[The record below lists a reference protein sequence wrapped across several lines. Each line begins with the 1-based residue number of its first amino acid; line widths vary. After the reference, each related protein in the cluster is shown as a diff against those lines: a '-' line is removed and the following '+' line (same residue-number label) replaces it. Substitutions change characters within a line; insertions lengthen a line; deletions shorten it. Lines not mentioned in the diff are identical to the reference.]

1 MVYVSAPR
9 RRWEPA
15 DGKRRRG
22 LQAVLSP
29 NQSPASAGLIR
40 EGGARE
46 PAQFQA
52 RGKARRR
59 KRSPADFAPT
69 FWLIAVPGPA
79 LKPGLG
85 GEPAEKPDLLF
96 SRFLAKKHPAFWRK
110 GAAVR
115 GGHLR
120 PPAEMGTVRREAT
133 LRRRSALAALAHC
146 RSRPGIET
154 GPPTASLRRNL
165 TCFIRPRRRRSALA
179 ALAHCRSRPGIETG
193 PPTASLR
200 RNLTCFIRP
209 RRRRSAFPPTRCAA
223 REAEAA
229 VGHRQA
235 QLPAVGASAEL
246 LCEYALRH
254 IAEHR
259 G

>member
-1 MVYVSAPR
+1 MFPPSGENGNRQTGSNATVPKPSCP
-9 RRWEPA
+9 
-15 DGKRRRG
+15 
-22 LQAVLSP
+22 P
-29 NQSPASAGLIR
+29 NRSPASAGLIR

-165 TCFIRPRRRRSALA
+165 TCFIRPRRRRSA
-179 ALAHCRSRPGIETG
+179 
-193 PPTASLR
+193 
-200 RNLTCFIRP
+200 
-209 RRRRSAFPPTRCAA
+209 FPPTRCAA